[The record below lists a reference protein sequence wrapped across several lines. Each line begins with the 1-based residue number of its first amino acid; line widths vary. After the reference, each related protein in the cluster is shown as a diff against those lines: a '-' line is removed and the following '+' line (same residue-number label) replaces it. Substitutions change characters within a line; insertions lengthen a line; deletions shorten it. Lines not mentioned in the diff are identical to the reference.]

1 MDQQTKNKLTEMR
14 LGAMQDEIER
24 QETFSNTL
32 ESSFDERMAMIV
44 DRQWDRKQ
52 DNRLKRLIKNSGI
65 RDSSASLSEFIET
78 EHRKGLKSKLIQY
91 ASCSWISNHLNMIV
105 TGPTGSGK
113 SFISSA
119 LAHEACVQG
128 YKVKYYRTTR
138 LAKELSLG
146 YANAKYEKIMG
157 ELKKCDLLIL
167 DDFGLEP
174 LSLNAA
180 QDLLEVIDDR
190 YTFHQSTLFVAQIP
204 VKNWQSI
211 FPDPT
216 VADASLDRVTYN
228 SIRVNMQGSSMREK
242 LGKEQLKKYK

>member
-119 LAHEACVQG
+119 LAHEAC
-128 YKVKYYRTTR
+128 
-138 LAKELSLG
+138 
-146 YANAKYEKIMG
+146 
-157 ELKKCDLLIL
+157 
-167 DDFGLEP
+167 
-174 LSLNAA
+174 
-180 QDLLEVIDDR
+180 
-190 YTFHQSTLFVAQIP
+190 
-204 VKNWQSI
+204 
-211 FPDPT
+211 
-216 VADASLDRVTYN
+216 DRV
-228 SIRVNMQGSSMREK
+228 IK
-242 LGKEQLKKYK
+242 